1 MESDS
6 EGSLRDFIDD
16 GDIDDTESTESSD
29 KSSSD
34 ESDVQVITDGG
45 KKKSKSTSRSTRSTR
60 SKGLVEGECNMFIF
74 TARPTHMSCL
84 MQSGDVSGG
93 RVMHMLLIAKCTDI

>member
-16 GDIDDTESTESSD
+16 GDVTGTESSD

-34 ESDVQVITDGG
+34 ESDVQVITGG
-45 KKKSKSTSRSTRSTR
+45 GEKKSKPTSRCTRSR
-60 SKGLVEGECNMFIF
+60 GLVEGKCAMFVI
-74 TARPTHMSCL
+74 TT
-84 MQSGDVSGG
+84 
-93 RVMHMLLIAKCTDI
+93 